1 MTNYLLISSTYRDRL
16 LYPNPADFTVPFGA
30 MNNVYDNTFNVF
42 NATNPVTN
50 SFPEYNNCWTNFQAA
65 DPMKFTTSIVSL
77 TGNMVSV
84 DSNVNTDLLGMSNPN
99 AQDPI
104 VFHQTVEQCYDVLK
118 GFFLQIEVDGITF
131 SRYIEGYDPI
141 TSTIHLRTPFPTF
154 DIEYE
159 GYSVNIYNSFALD
172 PRVVP
177 NTRFFITVNGD
188 FLKTSPLIYYN
199 SDIFIYNINK
209 NEFRKTIQYD
219 TTFHKYELE
228 KPFSRTVRDI
238 TDQFLLFGNA
248 TSSFCGKISRLPD
261 STFYTY
267 IPSSTLSLSRGF
279 GYTSGMLVRLVSEQ
293 DSDDS
298 FHVFELHNVNV
309 SGQVDK
315 PSFRL
320 VDLGNQSL
328 RQGSYYR
335 IEPLH
340 SQQHVVQ
347 LASIQLISLS
357 IVFKVEFKNE
367 SPLPSSLIG
376 AYFFPIVMSQQYAV
390 EGDQLHLQPNG
401 TIIAKNKTTSPTDL
415 LESQTRNG
423 VCGIKDVISH
433 EGYSYIITQQFS
445 NMKKLDI
452 LANAVAQNKIPEFAV
467 GITNFLILN
476 FNNDGVVPLNY
487 TGSQIT
493 NSQMSCY
500 QLSVTSL
507 ILPNVILQSTSG
519 LLTSSYPYLFVEI
532 SNESLPSSGNT
543 DIIYSNN
550 PFATK
555 ATFICPTLDVNN
567 PETTK
572 FIKIGSGSGSQIM
585 KFSPFDNL
593 KVKITLPNGET
604 FKTEIDDNLI
614 PNSANPRI
622 QITLLLEIVKI

>member
-1 MTNYLLISSTYRDRL
+1 M
-16 LYPNPADFTVPFGA
+16 
-30 MNNVYDNTFNVF
+30 
-42 NATNPVTN
+42 
-50 SFPEYNNCWTNFQAA
+50 
-65 DPMKFTTSIVSL
+65 
-77 TGNMVSV
+77 
-84 DSNVNTDLLGMSNPN
+84 
-99 AQDPI
+99 
-104 VFHQTVEQCYDVLK
+104 
-118 GFFLQIEVDGITF
+118 DGVTF
-131 SRYIEGYDPI
+131 SRLIEGYDPI
-141 TSTIHLRTPFPTF
+141 TSTIYLRTPFPVF

-159 GYSVNIYNSFALD
+159 GYSINIYNSFTLD
-172 PRVVP
+172 PRSVP
-177 NTRFFITVNGD
+177 SNRFFITINGE
-188 FLKTSPLIYYN
+188 FLRNSPLIYYN

-219 TTFHKYELE
+219 STFHKYEIE
-228 KPFSRTVRDI
+228 KPFSRTVRDV

-248 TSSFCGKISRLPD
+248 TSSFCGSISLLPD

-267 IPSSTLSLSRGF
+267 IPSSTLSLTRGF
-279 GYTSGMLVRLVSEQ
+279 GYTKGMLVRLVSEQ
-293 DSDDS
+293 DTGDS
-298 FHVFELHNVNV
+298 FHVFELLNVNL
-309 SGQVDK
+309 SGQIDQA
-315 PSFRL
+315 SFRL
-320 VDLGNQSL
+320 IDLGNQSL
-328 RQGSYYR
+328 RQGSQYR
-335 IEPLH
+335 VEPLH
-340 SQQHVVQ
+340 SQHTIQV
-347 LASIQLISLS
+347 ASVQLISLS
-357 IVFKVEFKNE
+357 VVFKVEFKNE
-367 SPLPSSLIG
+367 KPLPSSLIG
-376 AYFFPIVMSQQYAV
+376 AYFFPIVMSQQYAL

-401 TIIAKNKTTSPTDL
+401 TIIAKNKTFSPTDL
-415 LESQTRNG
+415 LESQTQNG
-423 VCGIKDVISH
+423 VCGIKDVISQKD
-433 EGYSYIITQQFS
+433 YSYVITQQFS

-452 LANAVAQNKIPEFAV
+452 LAKAFLENKIPDFAA

-476 FNNDGVVPLNY
+476 FNSDGVVPLNY

-550 PFATK
+550 PFASK

-604 FKTEIDDNLI
+604 FKTEINDNLI

>member
-1 MTNYLLISSTYRDRL
+1 MTNSLLISSTYRDRL

-30 MNNVYDNTFNVF
+30 INNINENSFNVF
-42 NATNPVTN
+42 NTTNPVTN
-50 SFPEYNNCWTNFQAA
+50 SFPKYNNCWTNFQE
-65 DPMKFTTSIVSL
+65 DNPMEFKTSIISL

-84 DSNVNTDLLGMSNPN
+84 DTNVNRDLLGISDSKSE
-99 AQDPI
+99 DPI
-104 VFHQTVEQCYDVLK
+104 VFHQTLELCYDVLK
-118 GFFLQIEVDGITF
+118 GFFLQIEVDGVTF
-131 SRYIEGYDPI
+131 SRLIEAYDPI
-141 TSTIHLRTPFPTF
+141 TSTIYLRTPFPVF

-159 GYSVNIYNSFALD
+159 GYSINIYNSFALD
-172 PRVVP
+172 PRSVP
-177 NTRFFITVNGD
+177 SSRFFITINGE
-188 FLKTSPLIYYN
+188 FLRNSPLIYYN

-219 TTFHKYELE
+219 STFHKYEIE
-228 KPFSRTVRDI
+228 KPFSRTVRDV

-248 TSSFCGKISRLPD
+248 TSSFCGSISLLPD

-267 IPSSTLSLSRGF
+267 IPSSTLSLTRGF
-279 GYTSGMLVRLVSEQ
+279 GYTKGMLVRLVSEQ
-293 DSDDS
+293 DTGDS
-298 FHVFELHNVNV
+298 FHVFELLNVNL
-309 SGQVDK
+309 SGQIDQA
-315 PSFRL
+315 SFRL
-320 VDLGNQSL
+320 IDLGNQSL
-328 RQGSYYR
+328 RQGSQYR
-335 IEPLH
+335 VEPLH
-340 SQQHVVQ
+340 SQHTIQV
-347 LASIQLISLS
+347 ASVQLISLS
-357 IVFKVEFKNE
+357 VVFKVEFKNE
-367 SPLPSSLIG
+367 KPLPSSLIG
-376 AYFFPIVMSQQYAV
+376 AYFFPIVMSQQYAL

-401 TIIAKNKTTSPTDL
+401 TIIAKNKTFSPTDL
-415 LESQTRNG
+415 LESQTQNG
-423 VCGIKDVISH
+423 VCGIKDVISQKD
-433 EGYSYIITQQFS
+433 YSYVITQQFS

-452 LANAVAQNKIPEFAV
+452 LAKAFLENKIPDFAA

-476 FNNDGVVPLNY
+476 FNSDGVVPLNY

-550 PFATK
+550 PFASK

-604 FKTEIDDNLI
+604 FKTEINDNLI